1 MYSNNSEFSESFK
14 WLRDNDGLDNNN
26 QKIHY
31 RETLVPAEFTDLL
44 EIGREKYCRYVWSPH
59 INPGKSDKRPASWQ
73 AIGRRQ
79 SGKSVSKLI
88 DIKLQAEG
96 YVAKTGVRTCSLDL
110 FVSPNQFFD
119 WRNTKQLAQLHA
131 NWIDID
137 TLGHD
142 VISSDQQEILFT
154 EILQILGER
163 NLPVPTCYVASGS
176 GGMHLY
182 WIYEGV
188 PAYKWRV
195 RVWREISL
203 VLARTL
209 KQARPSN
216 ANWIVDFAASRDPA
230 RVLRLPGT
238 FHGKSGRIVRSFVGG
253 PTYDFEE
260 LAELLVRSEQNQ
272 QAIVLHQTGCLEDL
286 KPRPKAKAAA
296 KPPQSK
302 PTKHNGRHTI
312 GQWWFRIYSVICSH
326 VRREGIPEGKRD
338 LHAFI
343 LFVALQHIKRSPQD
357 AYDAIKALNAEFIH
371 LTEDELAAY
380 LKTAHQKH
388 YKYTKDSIAEYLEN
402 NLNIASDFL
411 FENTKETLTREE
423 IRSRQHDAA
432 KNTADARRS
441 KTMTALQTALMQL
454 VKTRV
459 TVTQEAIAMLAGRS
473 ARTVRRYWQELKKFE
488 RSFGPL
494 LYIPAPGDL
503 S

>member
-1 MYSNNSEFSESFK
+1 MYSNNSEFSESF
-14 WLRDNDGLDNNN
+14 NNNN

-59 INPGKSDKRPASWQ
+59 INPGKSAKRPAPWQ
-73 AIGRRQ
+73 AIGRRA

-96 YVAKTGVRTCSLDL
+96 YVAKTGLRTCSLDL

-119 WRNTKQLAQLHA
+119 WRNAKQLAQLHA

-142 VISSDQQEILFT
+142 VISSEQQEILFT
-154 EILQILGER
+154 EILQILGEQ

-216 ANWIVDFAASRDPA
+216 ANWVVDFAASRDPA

-260 LAELLVRSEQNQ
+260 LAELLVRSEENK
-272 QAIVLHQTGCLEDL
+272 QAIALYHNGCLEDL
-286 KPRPKAKAAA
+286 KPTPRAKTA

-302 PTKHNGRHTI
+302 PTKHPGRHTI

-326 VRREGIPEGKRD
+326 ARSKGVAEGKRD

-343 LFVALQHIKRSPQD
+343 LYVALRHIKRSPED
-357 AYDAIKALNAEFIH
+357 AYQAIKALNVEFIH

-380 LKTAHQKH
+380 LKTAQQKH
-388 YKYTKDSIAEYLEN
+388 YKYTKDSIAEYLES
-402 NLNIASDFL
+402 NLGIASDFL
-411 FENTKETLTREE
+411 FETTKATLTPEE
-423 IRSRQHDAA
+423 IRSRQHVAA
-432 KNTADARRS
+432 KNTADSRR
-441 KTMTALQTALMQL
+441 TNTLTALQTATMQL
-454 VKTRV
+454 VKTRM
-459 TVTQEAIAMLAGRS
+459 TVTQNAIALLTGRS
-473 ARTVRRYWQELKKFE
+473 VRTVRRYWQELKTFE

-494 LYIPAPGDL
+494 LYIPAPRDL

>member
-59 INPGKSDKRPASWQ
+59 INPGKSDKRPAAWQ
-73 AIGRRQ
+73 AIGRRE
-79 SGKSVSKLI
+79 SGKPVSKLI

-96 YVAKTGVRTCSLDL
+96 YVAKTGARTCSLDL
-110 FVSPNQFFD
+110 FLSPNQFFD

-137 TLGHD
+137 TVGHD
-142 VISSDQQEILFT
+142 VISQQQQESLFT
-154 EILQILGER
+154 EVLQILREQS
-163 NLPVPTCYVASGS
+163 LPAPTCYVASGS

-188 PAYKWRV
+188 PAYKWRI

-209 KQARPSN
+209 KQARPSD
-216 ANWIVDFAASRDPA
+216 ADWIVDFAASRDPA

-238 FHGKSGRIVRSFVGG
+238 FHGKSGRIVQAFIGG
-253 PTYDFEE
+253 PLYDFNE
-260 LAELLVRSEQNQ
+260 LAALLVRSEQNK
-272 QAIVLHQTGCLEDL
+272 QAIALYHNGCLEDL
-286 KPRPKAKAAA
+286 KPTPRAKTA

-302 PTKHNGRHTI
+302 PTKHRHTI

-326 VRREGIPEGKRD
+326 ARSKGVEEGKRD

-343 LFVALQHIKRSPQD
+343 LYVALRHIKRSPED
-357 AYDAIKALNAEFIH
+357 AYEAIKALNVEFIH

-380 LKTAHQKH
+380 LKTAQQKH
-388 YKYTKDSIAEYLEN
+388 YKYTKDSIAEYLES
-402 NLNIASDFL
+402 NLGIASDFL
-411 FENTKETLTREE
+411 FETTKATLTREE

-432 KNTADARRS
+432 KNTADVRRS
-441 KTMTALQTALMQL
+441 KTMTALKTALIQL

-494 LYIPAPGDL
+494 LYIPAPRDL